1 MNPTLDDVSALERK
15 HVLQT
20 YRRTPVV
27 FVRGEGCYL
36 WDSSG
41 NRYLDLV
48 SGVGVAALG
57 HGNPVLAAALGEQA
71 ATLAHTSNLYFHPL
85 QGQVAEKLA
94 ALSGLERTFFC
105 NSGTEANEGC
115 LKFARRYWHT
125 QGATDRTKY
134 VAFTHAFHGR
144 TFGSLS
150 VTWDE
155 HYRAPF
161 APLLEGVTWVDPA
174 DPAALR
180 AAVSDS
186 TAAIVMEA
194 IQGEGGVRPM
204 SPAIAD
210 AIRDAQARTGALLIA
225 DEVQCGLGRTG
236 VPFGYQRIG
245 LTPDL
250 VAVGKALGGG
260 VPVGATLLNE
270 KVASAIFAGD
280 HGSTYGGNLLAC
292 RAALVVLDALTT
304 GGLMDRVGQVGVVLE
319 AGLRRLADRHP
330 VIREVRGAGLMWGL
344 DLTVDAAPYVTAA
357 LADGLLINRTSET
370 VIRMLPPYV
379 LSKPQAEEVVK
390 RLDAVFARVAQEAS

>member
-1 MNPTLDDVSALERK
+1 
-15 HVLQT
+15 
-20 YRRTPVV
+20 
-27 FVRGEGCYL
+27 
-36 WDSSG
+36 
-41 NRYLDLV
+41 
-48 SGVGVAALG
+48 
-57 HGNPVLAAALGEQA
+57 
-71 ATLAHTSNLYFHPL
+71 
-85 QGQVAEKLA
+85 VAEKLA

-125 QGATDRTKY
+125 QGATERTQY
-134 VAFTHAFHGR
+134 VAFEHAFHGR

-155 HYRAPF
+155 HYREPF
-161 APLLEGVTWVDPA
+161 APLLAGVTWVDPA
-174 DPAALR
+174 DPAALL
-180 AAVSDS
+180 AAVSGS

-204 SPAIAD
+204 SPALAD
-210 AIRDAQARTGALLIA
+210 AIREAQALTGVLLIA

-236 VPFGYQRIG
+236 VAFGYQRLG

-260 VPVGATLLNE
+260 VPVGATLLSE

-304 GGLMDRVGQVGVVLE
+304 GGVMERVGQVGAVLE
-319 AGLRRLADRHP
+319 IGLRRLAERHS
-330 VIREVRGAGLMWGL
+330 VVREVRGAGLMWGL
-344 DLTVDAAPYVTAA
+344 DLRVDAAPYIATAF
-357 LADGLLINRTSET
+357 ADGILINRTSET
-370 VIRMLPPYV
+370 VIRLLPPYV
-379 LSKPQAEEVVK
+379 LSRAQAEDAVK
-390 RLDAVFARVAQEAS
+390 RLDAVFAHVAQEAA